1 MHADAFSKFTFSRK
15 NLFIISS
22 CCVGD
27 PFMFL
32 ATAADFTRLQ
42 IQPHPPAHP
51 PPQATAQKRER
62 EAIDFPETDE
72 RAAKFQKG

>member
-27 PFMFL
+27 FE
-32 ATAADFTRLQ
+32 
-42 IQPHPPAHP
+42 PHPPATPTSAPDP

>member
-1 MHADAFSKFTFSRK
+1 MLMLFQNSRSLAK
-15 NLFIISS
+15 TSS
-22 CCVGD
+22 SFHHVV
-27 PFMFL
+27 L
-32 ATAADFTRLQ
+32 VTLSHTHQR
-42 IQPHPPAHP
+42 HPPAHP